1 MKKILF
7 TNNSLLISE
16 NYDIIYTDSPYVVE
30 HNSRALYLDTLLD
43 KEFNKKVNDICKKG
57 FALNK
62 KIIEYFFPKY
72 QNKGINLINI
82 KSEYKNIYI
91 NIIKLFNLINLYP
104 DDEIIIGI
112 TSDELY
118 DYNSDR
124 PIDRYVNVYY
134 WIAELLKIKTIKL
147 VCKNFKLDEIHQKHR
162 PINSW
167 FLRLIN
173 LDKKTLTFSLKKKIK
188 LIKPQNKKIYIYNQS
203 SVIREIEPYLY
214 DLGITCIEMPETNMG
229 SYNVENTLDEKKLKD
244 ILDNTFENNTLEN
257 VFKLTIFE
265 IYKKIIKLH
274 LVKEIFTKKYI
285 SKLDK
290 SIKIILT
297 NSLNVFDGL
306 TFSKQIQDNG
316 FKIIE
321 TMHGIGKSFLRKSD
335 IMLGYES
342 DVVDVLLCFNNSEKK
357 LFNDYDPKSIAYP
370 ISSIQ
375 QTKNI
380 RLKKLQRFYVNK
392 MLKISEQKNIFYPS
406 CIYPYNNHKNDV
418 SSRSDKWN
426 YNFEKKMITL
436 LSKINKKS
444 IYKTYPSRCFIDQDT
459 LIPYAKSFSNIKV
472 ITEKFDFR
480 YVNIIGDVFILA
492 HLGGASTVMWMLGLN
507 RPIIYLHTNKFRQL
521 NPDAENVAQKI
532 FITVDIDRDDWENDL
547 KDLLNKPY
555 KKLIEMWQAKQVYR
569 DQYDEEWLLGMNLH
583 AGKLGAKYIDRF
595 ISENTKNI

>member
-173 LDKKTLTFSLKKKIK
+173 LDKKTLTFSLKKK
-188 LIKPQNKKIYIYNQS
+188 
-203 SVIREIEPYLY
+203 
-214 DLGITCIEMPETNMG
+214 
-229 SYNVENTLDEKKLKD
+229 
-244 ILDNTFENNTLEN
+244 
-257 VFKLTIFE
+257 
-265 IYKKIIKLH
+265 
-274 LVKEIFTKKYI
+274 
-285 SKLDK
+285 
-290 SIKIILT
+290 
-297 NSLNVFDGL
+297 LN
-306 TFSKQIQDNG
+306 
-316 FKIIE
+316 
-321 TMHGIGKSFLRKSD
+321 
-335 IMLGYES
+335 
-342 DVVDVLLCFNNSEKK
+342 
-357 LFNDYDPKSIAYP
+357 
-370 ISSIQ
+370 
-375 QTKNI
+375 
-380 RLKKLQRFYVNK
+380 
-392 MLKISEQKNIFYPS
+392 
-406 CIYPYNNHKNDV
+406 
-418 SSRSDKWN
+418 
-426 YNFEKKMITL
+426 
-436 LSKINKKS
+436 
-444 IYKTYPSRCFIDQDT
+444 
-459 LIPYAKSFSNIKV
+459 
-472 ITEKFDFR
+472 
-480 YVNIIGDVFILA
+480 
-492 HLGGASTVMWMLGLN
+492 
-507 RPIIYLHTNKFRQL
+507 
-521 NPDAENVAQKI
+521 
-532 FITVDIDRDDWENDL
+532 
-547 KDLLNKPY
+547 
-555 KKLIEMWQAKQVYR
+555 
-569 DQYDEEWLLGMNLH
+569 
-583 AGKLGAKYIDRF
+583 
-595 ISENTKNI
+595 